1 MLATRVI
8 DHMNNRLMVFTIH
21 CWIDGVL
28 YTKTERDVL
37 ESAMIRL
44 RNRYI
49 KHYEDPRVPQHFAF
63 AFASKAWAVAKVW
76 STLCAIFGKYCET
89 SIILH
94 HKLVGF

>member
-8 DHMNNRLMVFTIH
+8 NYMNNRLMVFTIH

-28 YTKTERDVL
+28 YTKTKRDVL

-63 AFASKAWAVAKVW
+63 ASKAWPFAKVW
-76 STLCAIFGKYCET
+76 STLFAISGKYCET